1 MPDKKSDAAPTL
13 LWFRRDLRLEDNS
26 ALQAAI
32 KRGEP
37 IVPVYIWAPEEE
49 GEWPLGAAA
58 QWWLHQALEDLAS
71 KFTDA
76 GLTLILRKGESLKM
90 LRELAE
96 ETGAGAVFWNRR
108 YEPVIRERDGKIK
121 KALGDDGME
130 ARSFQSHVIFEPHS
144 IENKSGKPFQVF
156 SPFWRACQTHDFPEP
171 PTIDLKKARG
181 LKDSPKSD
189 PLEDLGLL
197 PEKKWDDGIAAFWDP
212 TLDGAEK
219 QLATFLESG
228 VRDYGDTRNRPD
240 IDGSSRLSP
249 YLAHGQLGPRQ
260 IVARVYE
267 VGDQRAKGIKKFVDE
282 IGWREFSYHLL
293 YHFPDTPEQPLRPE
307 FEHFPWDDDKDLLK
321 AWRKGR
327 TGYPL
332 VDAGMRQLWKVGWM
346 HNRTRMNVAS
356 LLVKHLLL
364 PWQEGARWFW
374 DCLVDADL
382 ANNTQ
387 GWQWA
392 GGCGADAAPYFRI
405 FNPMMQGER
414 YDPKGDYIREYVP
427 ELKDLPQSVIHQP
440 WEASDEELSEAG
452 VTLGETYPKPIID
465 HKAGR
470 ERALEAFEKL
480 KERRS
485 A

>member
-1 MPDKKSDAAPTL
+1 MADSKSDAAPTL
-13 LWFRRDLRLEDNS
+13 LWFRRDLRLQDTS
-26 ALQAAI
+26 ALEAAI
-32 KRGEP
+32 ERGQP
-37 IVPVYIWAPEEE
+37 IVPVYIWAPHEE
-49 GEWPLGAAA
+49 GDWPLGSAA
-58 QWWLHQALEDLAS
+58 QWWLHHALADLS
-71 KFTDA
+71 KKLDEA
-76 GLTLILRKGESLKM
+76 GLTLVLRHGDSLQV
-90 LRELAE
+90 LRALVE
-96 ETGAGAVFWNRR
+96 ETGAEALYWNRR
-108 YEPVIRERDGKIK
+108 YEPVIRERDGTIK
-121 KALGDDGME
+121 KALTDDGLD
-130 ARSFQSHVIFEPHS
+130 ARSFQSHVLFEPHT
-144 IENKSGKPFQVF
+144 IQNKSGKPFQVF
-156 SPFWRACQTHDFPEP
+156 SPFWRACQTLDFPEP
-171 PTIDLKKARG
+171 PAIDLKQARA
-181 LKDSPKSD
+181 PKRTPESD
-189 PLEDLGLL
+189 PLDSLELL
-197 PEKKWDDGIAAFWDP
+197 PQIRWDEGLAAFWDP

-219 QLATFLESG
+219 RLSEFLENA
-228 VRDYGDTRNRPD
+228 VHDYGDLRNRPD

-267 VGDQRAKGIKKFVDE
+267 VGDRRAKGIKKFVDE

-293 YHFPDTPEQPLRPE
+293 YHFPDTPEEPLRPE
-307 FEHFPWDDDKDLLK
+307 FAHFPWDDNQDLLT
-321 AWRKGR
+321 AWQKGR

-332 VDAGMRQLWKVGWM
+332 VDAGLRQLWQTGWM

-414 YDPKGDYIREYVP
+414 FDPNGDYIRTYIP

-440 WEASDEELSEAG
+440 WEASAEQLSAAG
-452 VTLGETYPKPIID
+452 VVLGETYPEPIID

-470 ERALEAFEKL
+470 ARALEAFEKL
-480 KERRS
+480 KELRS